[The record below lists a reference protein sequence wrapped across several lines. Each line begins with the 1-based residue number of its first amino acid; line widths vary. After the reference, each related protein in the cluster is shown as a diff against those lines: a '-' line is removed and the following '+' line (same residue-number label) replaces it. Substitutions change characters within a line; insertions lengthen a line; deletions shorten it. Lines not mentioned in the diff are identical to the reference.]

1 VKGSEV
7 KQMLRA
13 HKCCFY
19 REGRNHEIWFSPIT
33 GKKFQVPRHDNKE
46 VATGTVNNIKR
57 SAGIK

>member
-1 VKGSEV
+1 MKGSEV

-33 GKKFQVPRHDNKE
+33 GKKFPVPRHGAKE
-46 VATGTVNNIKR
+46 MATGTVNSILR
-57 SAGIK
+57 SAGIV